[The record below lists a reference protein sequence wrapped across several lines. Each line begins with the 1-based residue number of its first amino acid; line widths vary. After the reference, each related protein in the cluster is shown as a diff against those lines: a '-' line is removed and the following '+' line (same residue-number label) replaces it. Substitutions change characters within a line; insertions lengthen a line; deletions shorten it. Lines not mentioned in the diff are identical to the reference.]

1 MINYGFTKEL
11 NMQFE
16 ETLEKVF
23 EELKKAELGV
33 WSIIDLKEKF
43 KERLGINF
51 KKYVILGTSHPPN
64 VYQCVLAEENIAL
77 MIPYNVILYEKDKK
91 TVLSVVKP
99 TSIMEM
105 IDNEDLQKAAIE
117 MEKRLKKVFDSVRDG
132 R

>member
-23 EELKKAELGV
+23 KELKKAELGV

-51 KKYVILGTSHPPN
+51 KKYVILGTSHPLN
-64 VYQCVLAEENIAL
+64 VHQCVHAEENIGL
-77 MIPYNVILYEKDKK
+77 IMPYNFILYEKDKK
-91 TVLSVVKP
+91 TVLSVIRP
-99 TSIMEM
+99 TAVMAL
-105 IDNEDLQKAAIE
+105 IDNEDLEKIAAE
-117 MEKRLKKVFDSVRDG
+117 MEKMLKKVFDSVRDG
-132 R
+132 K